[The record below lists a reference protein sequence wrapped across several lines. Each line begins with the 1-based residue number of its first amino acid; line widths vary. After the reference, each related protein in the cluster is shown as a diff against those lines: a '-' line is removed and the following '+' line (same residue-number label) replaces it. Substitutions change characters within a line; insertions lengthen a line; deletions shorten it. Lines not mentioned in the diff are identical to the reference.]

1 MTGKF
6 ILRKDR
12 KPNEWGEYCVNL
24 QYTTQRTPVKCSTGI
39 FVHPDHWL
47 GDDGRNGKFIRGG
60 CNGNPKADILNKS
73 LLKFKKS
80 KDDIIDA
87 LMLGNRN
94 YVMTVPT
101 LRSILNGSYEE
112 DKEKEKGKVS
122 FVDKVLEFNTELYKL
137 EKISYSVLH
146 NVECN
151 MKNFRKFLQEVKGK
165 DTKPTNT
172 LYCCDVDVLLIKDY
186 IKWRQARGNTNQ
198 TINKTLTPIFKTL
211 KSCCRNGWIDRNIVD
226 EICELYLPNESK
238 ALDETEDTS
247 LHYLRE
253 EDMNK
258 LIQVVAECKYPR
270 TKELWDLFLFSTYA
284 WGMRFSDVCTL
295 RWDEVDMEHRRIH
308 HLQVKGH
315 TRKAKWLDI
324 ALCDAAMEILE
335 RWKGKYDRFVFGQL
349 PDMFDLGDAR
359 ALKLTINARNKSI
372 NTSLKEIGKK
382 IGLPYDLHFH
392 VARHTFGSIGLNK
405 GVDIKKISTMM
416 GHSSVTTTEKVYAKF
431 FPETLQQEM
440 DERLNFKFG

>member
-1 MTGKF
+1 M
-6 ILRKDR
+6 
-12 KPNEWGEYCVNL
+12 
-24 QYTTQRTPVKCSTGI
+24 
-39 FVHPDHWL
+39 
-47 GDDGRNGKFIRGG
+47 
-60 CNGNPKADILNKS
+60 
-73 LLKFKKS
+73 
-80 KDDIIDA
+80 
-87 LMLGNRN
+87 
-94 YVMTVPT
+94 
-101 LRSILNGSYEE
+101 
-112 DKEKEKGKVS
+112 
-122 FVDKVLEFNTELYKL
+122 
-137 EKISYSVLH
+137 
-146 NVECN
+146 
-151 MKNFRKFLQEVKGK
+151 
-165 DTKPTNT
+165 
-172 LYCCDVDVLLIKDY
+172 
-186 IKWRQARGNTNQ
+186 
-198 TINKTLTPIFKTL
+198 
-211 KSCCRNGWIDRNIVD
+211 
-226 EICELYLPNESK
+226 
-238 ALDETEDTS
+238 DETEDTS